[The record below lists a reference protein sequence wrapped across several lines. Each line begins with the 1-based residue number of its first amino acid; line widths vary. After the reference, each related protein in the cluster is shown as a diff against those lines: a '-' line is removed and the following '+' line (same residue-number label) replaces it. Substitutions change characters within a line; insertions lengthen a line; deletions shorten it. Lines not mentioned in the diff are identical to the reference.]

1 MQSWSKYRNIFEFEE
16 KLANNINY
24 STKLEVCST
33 YNLIYDGV
41 QYSNNENNRYSST
54 INVIPLT
61 AELKSLCVHVLV
73 EEYLECGLKEKSM
86 LLPEQ
91 LTTIDKSQLK
101 SKVGKL
107 STTYM
112 KKIDKAID
120 IQFARN
126 RNTDKELANE

>member
-1 MQSWSKYRNIFEFEE
+1 MELK
-16 KLANNINY
+16 NNIND
-24 STKLEVCST
+24 SK
-33 YNLIYDGV
+33 
-41 QYSNNENNRYSST
+41 
-54 INVIPLT
+54 
-61 AELKSLCVHVLV
+61 
-73 EEYLECGLKEKSM
+73 
-86 LLPEQ
+86 Q

-107 STTYM
+107 STIYM

>member
-1 MQSWSKYRNIFEFEE
+1 MRIVKRGE
-16 KLANNINY
+16 
-24 STKLEVCST
+24 
-33 YNLIYDGV
+33 IYYAELYGV
-41 QYSNNENNRYSST
+41 GSVQTGSRPVLVYSNNENNRYSST

-61 AELKSLCVHVLV
+61 AELKSLCVYVLV

>member
-1 MQSWSKYRNIFEFEE
+1 
-16 KLANNINY
+16 
-24 STKLEVCST
+24 
-33 YNLIYDGV
+33 
-41 QYSNNENNRYSST
+41 
-54 INVIPLT
+54 
-61 AELKSLCVHVLV
+61 
-73 EEYLECGLKEKSM
+73 M

-107 STTYM
+107 STIYM

>member
-1 MQSWSKYRNIFEFEE
+1 MRIVKRGE
-16 KLANNINY
+16 
-24 STKLEVCST
+24 
-33 YNLIYDGV
+33 IYYAELYGV
-41 QYSNNENNRYSST
+41 GSVQTGSRPVLVYSNNENNRHSST

-107 STTYM
+107 STIYM

-126 RNTDKELANE
+126 RNTNKELANE